1 MTVAWR
7 HTVRKKVEFGMP
19 IEIKELH
26 IRVTVN
32 TSQGG
37 QAADGAPAAGKP
49 GPAADESKDAIVA
62 ECVEQVLQI
71 IQNRAER

>member
-1 MTVAWR
+1 
-7 HTVRKKVEFGMP
+7 MP

-32 TSQGG
+32 TPPGG
-37 QAADGAPAAGKP
+37 QPAGARSTAAGS
-49 GPAADESKDAIVA
+49 GAMGEDVKDALLA

-71 IQNRAER
+71 LQNKTER